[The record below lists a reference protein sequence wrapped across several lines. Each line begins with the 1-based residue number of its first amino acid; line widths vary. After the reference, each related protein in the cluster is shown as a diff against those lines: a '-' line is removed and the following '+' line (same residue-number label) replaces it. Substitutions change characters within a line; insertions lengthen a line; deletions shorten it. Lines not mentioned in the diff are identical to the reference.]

1 MAVDPQRGQ
10 EPKRGFRAFL
20 TPGWI
25 LSAVFVLL
33 FTYFAFNTL
42 APWQLGKNTKRTE
55 FNDRLKA
62 AMEQAQVPV
71 SEVLPKEP
79 EKAVEEAQEWRHVT
93 LQGKLLPQQEV
104 LLRNRPVESAP
115 AYQVITPFE
124 ATDGTT
130 VLVNRG
136 WVPAES
142 GDNRAELIAK
152 APDGQMEL
160 SGYVRLGEGKN
171 DRGVIDAEGAKQT
184 TSVNAEQ
191 IGAATGLTLA
201 HDYVQLDEQSTQAIT
216 DRAGDEGVAPHPI
229 PLPKIESGPYLSYGI
244 QWIAFGIIAPIL
256 LGWFIWSEVKE
267 RRREQLE
274 NEQLVTTGAVGG
286 AEPNLG
292 NAAATGDRGTGVEQA
307 MGANAVAGDAHT
319 EASRE
324 TQHQETQHQEA
335 QRQEDAM
342 AARYGKAAK
351 RRGFGWN
358 QPEDGERF

>member
-55 FNDRLKA
+55 FNERLKA
-62 AMEQAQVPV
+62 AMEQAPVPV
-71 SEVLPKEP
+71 SEVLPKDP
-79 EKAVEEAQEWRHVT
+79 AKPVEEAQEWRHVT

-124 ATDGTT
+124 TTDGAT

-142 GDNRAELIAK
+142 GDNRPELIAK
-152 APDGQMEL
+152 APDAEMEL
-160 SGYVRLGEGKN
+160 TGYVRLGEGKN
-171 DRGVIDAEGAKQT
+171 DRGVIDAEGRKQT

-201 HDYVQLDEQSTQAIT
+201 HDYVQLDEQSTEAIT
-216 DRAGDEGVAPHPI
+216 ARAGDSRGAPHPI

-256 LGWFIWSEVKE
+256 LGWFIWLEIKE

-274 NEQLVTTGAVGG
+274 NEQLATAC
-286 AEPNLG
+286 
-292 NAAATGDRGTGVEQA
+292 AAAGASPNEGERAEIGAAGTGTEQA
-307 MGANAVAGDAHT
+307 MDTGTAAGDVLT
-319 EASRE
+319 EPSRE
-324 TQHQETQHQEA
+324 TQRQEA
-335 QRQEDAM
+335 QRREDAM

-351 RRGFGWN
+351 RRGFGWS

>member
-62 AMEQAQVPV
+62 AMEQAPVPV
-71 SEVLPKEP
+71 SEVLPTEP
-79 EKAVEEAQEWRHVT
+79 AKPVEEAQEWRHVR

-124 ATDGTT
+124 TTDGTT

-136 WVPAES
+136 WVPAE
-142 GDNRAELIAK
+142 GGENRPELIAK
-152 APDGQMEL
+152 APDGEMEL
-160 SGYVRLGEGKN
+160 TGYVRLGEGKN
-171 DRGVIDAEGAKQT
+171 DRGVIDAEGRKQT

-191 IGAATGLTLA
+191 IGEAMGLTLA
-201 HDYVQLDEQSTQAIT
+201 HDYVQLDEQSTEAIT

-256 LGWFIWSEVKE
+256 LGWFIWSEIKE

-274 NEQLVTTGAVGG
+274 NEQLATAGAGEGAGPSPGEAAAVGAAG
-286 AEPNLG
+286 AGSDQTTESK
-292 NAAATGDRGTGVEQA
+292 T
-307 MGANAVAGDAHT
+307 VAGDVLT
-319 EASRE
+319 EPSRE
-324 TQHQETQHQEA
+324 TQRQEA

>member
-10 EPKRGFRAFL
+10 EQKRGFRAFL

-62 AMEQAQVPV
+62 AMEQAPVPV
-71 SEVLPKEP
+71 SEVLPAEP
-79 EKAVEEAQEWRHVT
+79 AKPVEEAQEWRHVT

-124 ATDGTT
+124 TTDGTT

-142 GDNRAELIAK
+142 GDNRPELIAK
-152 APDGQMEL
+152 APAGEMEL
-160 SGYVRLGEGKN
+160 TGYVRLGEGKN

-184 TSVNAEQ
+184 TRVNAEQ

-201 HDYVQLDEQSTQAIT
+201 HDYVQLDEQSTEAIT
-216 DRAGDEGVAPHPI
+216 DRAGDAGVAPHPI

-256 LGWFIWSEVKE
+256 LGWFIWSEIKE

-274 NEQLVTTGAVGG
+274 NEQLATVDAGAGAGPNPGEAAAVGAAG
-286 AEPNLG
+286 TGGDQATES
-292 NAAATGDRGTGVEQA
+292 NAAAGDVL
-307 MGANAVAGDAHT
+307 T
-319 EASRE
+319 EPSRE
-324 TQHQETQHQEA
+324 TQRQEA

-358 QPEDGERF
+358 QPGDGERF

>member
-62 AMEQAQVPV
+62 AMEQAPVPV
-71 SEVLPKEP
+71 SEVLPTEP
-79 EKAVEEAQEWRHVT
+79 AKPVEEAQEWRHVR

-124 ATDGTT
+124 TTDGTT

-136 WVPAES
+136 WVPAE
-142 GDNRAELIAK
+142 GGENRPELIAK
-152 APDGQMEL
+152 APDGEMEL
-160 SGYVRLGEGKN
+160 TGYVRLGEGKN
-171 DRGVIDAEGAKQT
+171 DRGVIDAEGRKQT

-191 IGAATGLTLA
+191 IGEAMGLTLA
-201 HDYVQLDEQSTQAIT
+201 HDYVQLDEQSTEAIT

-256 LGWFIWSEVKE
+256 LGWFIWSEIKE

-274 NEQLVTTGAVGG
+274 NEQLATAGAATDAKPNSG
-286 AEPNLG
+286 A
-292 NAAATGDRGTGVEQA
+292 AAATGDRSTGAEQA
-307 MGANAVAGDAHT
+307 MDANAVAGDVHT
-319 EASRE
+319 EASRD
-324 TQHQETQHQEA
+324 TQRQEA

-342 AARYGKAAK
+342 AVRYGKAAK

-358 QPEDGERF
+358 LPGDGERF

>member
-71 SEVLPKEP
+71 SEVLPEEP

-324 TQHQETQHQEA
+324 TQHQEA

>member
-62 AMEQAQVPV
+62 AMEQAPVPV
-71 SEVLPKEP
+71 SEVLPTEP
-79 EKAVEEAQEWRHVT
+79 AKPVEEAQEWRHVS

-115 AYQVITPFE
+115 AYQVITPFKT
-124 ATDGTT
+124 TDGAT

-142 GDNRAELIAK
+142 GDNRPELIAK
-152 APDGQMEL
+152 APGTEMEL
-160 SGYVRLGEGKN
+160 TGYVRLGEGKN
-171 DRGVIDAEGAKQT
+171 DRGVIHAEGAKQT

-191 IGAATGLTLA
+191 IGAAMGLTLA
-201 HDYVQLDEQSTQAIT
+201 HDYVQLDEQSTEAIT
-216 DRAGDEGVAPHPI
+216 DRAGDAGVAPHPI

-256 LGWFIWSEVKE
+256 LGWFIWSEIKE

-274 NEQLVTTGAVGG
+274 NEQLATAGAAADASPSEGEKAAVGAEG
-286 AEPNLG
+286 A
-292 NAAATGDRGTGVEQA
+292 GTEQA
-307 MGANAVAGDAHT
+307 MDAGAAAGDVFT
-319 EASRE
+319 EPSRE
-324 TQHQETQHQEA
+324 TQRQEA

-351 RRGFGWN
+351 RRGFGWS
-358 QPEDGERF
+358 QPGDGERF

>member
-25 LSAVFVLL
+25 LAAVFVLL

-62 AMEQAQVPV
+62 AMEQAPVPV
-71 SEVLPKEP
+71 SEVLPKDP
-79 EKAVEEAQEWRHVT
+79 EKPVEEAQEWRHVT

-136 WVPAES
+136 WVPAE
-142 GDNRAELIAK
+142 GGENRPELIAK
-152 APDGQMEL
+152 APDGEMEL

-171 DRGVIDAEGAKQT
+171 DRGVIDAEGRKQT
-184 TSVNAEQ
+184 TSVSAEQ

-201 HDYVQLDEQSTQAIT
+201 HDYVQLDEQSTEAIA

-256 LGWFIWSEVKE
+256 LGWFIWSEIKE

-274 NEQLVTTGAVGG
+274 NEQLATAGAATDAKPNSG
-286 AEPNLG
+286 A
-292 NAAATGDRGTGVEQA
+292 AAATGDRSTGAEQA
-307 MGANAVAGDAHT
+307 MDANAVAGDVHT
-319 EASRE
+319 EASRD
-324 TQHQETQHQEA
+324 TQRQEA

-358 QPEDGERF
+358 QPGDGERF

>member
-25 LSAVFVLL
+25 LAAVFVLL

-62 AMEQAQVPV
+62 AMEQAPVPV
-71 SEVLPKEP
+71 SEVLPKDP
-79 EKAVEEAQEWRHVT
+79 EKPVEEAQEWRHVT

-136 WVPAES
+136 WVPAE
-142 GDNRAELIAK
+142 GGENRPELIAK
-152 APDGQMEL
+152 TPDGEMEL

-171 DRGVIDAEGAKQT
+171 DRGVIDAEGRKQT
-184 TSVNAEQ
+184 TSVSAEQ

-201 HDYVQLDEQSTQAIT
+201 HDYVQLDEQSTEAIA

-256 LGWFIWSEVKE
+256 LGWFIWSEIKE

-274 NEQLVTTGAVGG
+274 NEQLATAGAATDAKPNSG
-286 AEPNLG
+286 A
-292 NAAATGDRGTGVEQA
+292 AAATGDRSTGAEQA
-307 MGANAVAGDAHT
+307 MDANAVAGDVHT
-319 EASRE
+319 EASRD
-324 TQHQETQHQEA
+324 TQRQEA

-342 AARYGKAAK
+342 AVRYGKAAK
-351 RRGFGWN
+351 RRGFGWS
-358 QPEDGERF
+358 QPGDGERF

>member
-292 NAAATGDRGTGVEQA
+292 NAAATGGRGTGVEQA

-319 EASRE
+319 EASR
-324 TQHQETQHQEA
+324 ETQHQEA

>member
-62 AMEQAQVPV
+62 AMEQAPVPV
-71 SEVLPKEP
+71 SEVLPQEP
-79 EKAVEEAQEWRHVT
+79 AKPVEEAQEWRHVS
-93 LQGKLLPQQEV
+93 LQGRLLPQQEV

-124 ATDGTT
+124 TTDGAT

-142 GDNRAELIAK
+142 GDNRPELIAK
-152 APDGQMEL
+152 APDGEMEL
-160 SGYVRLGEGKN
+160 TGYVRLGEGKN

-191 IGAATGLTLA
+191 IGAATGLTLV
-201 HDYVQLDEQSTQAIT
+201 HDYVQLDEQSTEAIT
-216 DRAGDEGVAPHPI
+216 DRAGDAGVAPHPI
-229 PLPKIESGPYLSYGI
+229 PLPRIESGPYLSYGI

-256 LGWFIWSEVKE
+256 LGWFIWSEIKE

-274 NEQLVTTGAVGG
+274 NEQLATAGAAAAGPNEGEKAAVGAEG
-286 AEPNLG
+286 A
-292 NAAATGDRGTGVEQA
+292 GTEQA
-307 MGANAVAGDAHT
+307 MDAGAAAGDVLT
-319 EASRE
+319 EPSRE
-324 TQHQETQHQEA
+324 TQRQEA

-358 QPEDGERF
+358 QPGDGERF

>member
-25 LSAVFVLL
+25 LAAVFVLL

-62 AMEQAQVPV
+62 AMEQAPVPV
-71 SEVLPKEP
+71 SEVLPKDP
-79 EKAVEEAQEWRHVT
+79 EKPVEEAQEWRHVT

-124 ATDGTT
+124 TTDGTT

-136 WVPAES
+136 WVPAE
-142 GDNRAELIAK
+142 GGENRPELIAK
-152 APDGQMEL
+152 APDGEMEL

-171 DRGVIDAEGAKQT
+171 DRGVIDAEGRKQT
-184 TSVNAEQ
+184 TSVSAEQ

-201 HDYVQLDEQSTQAIT
+201 HDYVQLDEQSTEAIA

-256 LGWFIWSEVKE
+256 LGWFIWSEIKE

-274 NEQLVTTGAVGG
+274 NEQLATAGAATDAKPNSG
-286 AEPNLG
+286 A
-292 NAAATGDRGTGVEQA
+292 AAATGDRSTGVEQD
-307 MGANAVAGDAHT
+307 MDANAVAGDVHT
-319 EASRE
+319 EASRD
-324 TQHQETQHQEA
+324 TQRQEA

-342 AARYGKAAK
+342 AVRYGKAAK
-351 RRGFGWN
+351 RRGFGWS
-358 QPEDGERF
+358 QPGDGERF

>member
-324 TQHQETQHQEA
+324 TQHQEA

>member
-62 AMEQAQVPV
+62 AMEQAPVPV
-71 SEVLPKEP
+71 SEVLPTEP
-79 EKAVEEAQEWRHVT
+79 AKPVEEGQEWHHVS

-124 ATDGTT
+124 TTDGTT

-136 WVPAES
+136 WVPAE
-142 GDNRAELIAK
+142 GGENRPELIAK
-152 APDGQMEL
+152 APAGEMEL
-160 SGYVRLGEGKN
+160 TGYVRLGEGKN
-171 DRGVIDAEGAKQT
+171 DRGVIDAEGRKQT
-184 TSVNAEQ
+184 TSVNADQ
-191 IGAATGLTLA
+191 IGEAMGLTLA
-201 HDYVQLDEQSTQAIT
+201 HDYVQLDEQSTEAIT
-216 DRAGDEGVAPHPI
+216 DRAGDAGVAPHPI

-256 LGWFIWSEVKE
+256 LGWFIWSEIKE

-274 NEQLVTTGAVGG
+274 NEQLATVDAGAGAGPSTGEAAAVG
-286 AEPNLG
+286 
-292 NAAATGDRGTGVEQA
+292 AAGTGGDQA
-307 MGANAVAGDAHT
+307 TESNTVAGDVRT
-319 EASRE
+319 EPSR
-324 TQHQETQHQEA
+324 EA
-335 QRQEDAM
+335 QRQETQSQEEAM

>member
-25 LSAVFVLL
+25 LAAVFVLL

-62 AMEQAQVPV
+62 AMEQAPVPV
-71 SEVLPKEP
+71 SEVLPKDP
-79 EKAVEEAQEWRHVT
+79 EKPVEEAQEWRHVT

-136 WVPAES
+136 WVPAE
-142 GDNRAELIAK
+142 GGENRPELIAK
-152 APDGQMEL
+152 APDGEMEL

-171 DRGVIDAEGAKQT
+171 DRGVIDAEGRKQT
-184 TSVNAEQ
+184 TSVSAEQ

-201 HDYVQLDEQSTQAIT
+201 HDYVQLDEQSTEAIA

-256 LGWFIWSEVKE
+256 LGWFIWSEIKE

-274 NEQLVTTGAVGG
+274 NEQLATAGAATDAKPNSG
-286 AEPNLG
+286 A
-292 NAAATGDRGTGVEQA
+292 AAATGDRSTGAEQA
-307 MGANAVAGDAHT
+307 MDANAVAGDVHT
-319 EASRE
+319 EASRD
-324 TQHQETQHQEA
+324 TQRQEA

-342 AARYGKAAK
+342 AVRYGKAAK
-351 RRGFGWN
+351 RRGFGWS
-358 QPEDGERF
+358 QPGDCERF

>member
-25 LSAVFVLL
+25 LAAVFVLL

-62 AMEQAQVPV
+62 AMEQAPVPV
-71 SEVLPKEP
+71 SEVLPKDP
-79 EKAVEEAQEWRHVT
+79 EKPVEEAQEWRHVT

-136 WVPAES
+136 WVPAE
-142 GDNRAELIAK
+142 GGENRPELIAK
-152 APDGQMEL
+152 APDGEMEL

-171 DRGVIDAEGAKQT
+171 DRGVIDAEGRKQT
-184 TSVNAEQ
+184 TSVSAEQ

-201 HDYVQLDEQSTQAIT
+201 HDYVQLDEQSTEAIA

-256 LGWFIWSEVKE
+256 LGWFIWSEIKE

-274 NEQLVTTGAVGG
+274 NEQLATAGAATDAKPNSG
-286 AEPNLG
+286 A
-292 NAAATGDRGTGVEQA
+292 AAATGDRSTGAEQA
-307 MGANAVAGDAHT
+307 MDANAVAGDVHT
-319 EASRE
+319 EASRD
-324 TQHQETQHQEA
+324 TQRQEA

-342 AARYGKAAK
+342 AVRYGKAAK